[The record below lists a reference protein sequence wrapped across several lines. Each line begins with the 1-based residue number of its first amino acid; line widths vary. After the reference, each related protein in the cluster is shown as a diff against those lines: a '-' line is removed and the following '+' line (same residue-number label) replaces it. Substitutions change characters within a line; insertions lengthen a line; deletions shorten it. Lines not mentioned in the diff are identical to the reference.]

1 MSPFITAYFGIFP
14 TQYPLESKSH
24 TVVLESEQFWRS
36 YTVTDCGLKMV
47 VDGSARA
54 LSGAKDPG
62 RSWRF
67 VGVTETRLSR
77 FLLRPTTISLE
88 TRVTRV
94 CEGFKQC
101 FHMVLESSSTTVYIS
116 RPQYGPTKEI
126 VLRLLACFITSALS
140 LTIAQWGL
148 GGPVRLLGPDWPI
161 FDPIEVRHQ
170 KVPGR
175 PLINH
180 LC

>member
-1 MSPFITAYFGIFP
+1 
-14 TQYPLESKSH
+14 
-24 TVVLESEQFWRS
+24 
-36 YTVTDCGLKMV
+36 MV

-88 TRVTRV
+88 TRVTRVTRV

-140 LTIAQWGL
+140 LTIAQ
-148 GGPVRLLGPDWPI
+148 
-161 FDPIEVRHQ
+161 
-170 KVPGR
+170 
-175 PLINH
+175 
-180 LC
+180 